1 VKTKNTFIFI
11 FQLDYSNV
19 EDDLG
24 WIDNILKELFAA
36 DSSST
41 QQDVNTF
48 DISNLLSPAQDSLPL
63 QSELTTSDYVRSISQ
78 QPLSQQHE
86 VTLDNFHPNENVAV
100 TVTPTIE
107 TATAANIIIATVS
120 VGEHLTSPSD
130 NNGSIPVAI
139 DVPHLGETTNNQNV
153 PNNNQPTA
161 VPVTVDPV
169 IADNSRPSNKII
181 CTVEEKKFRKRKN
194 DGSASTKQTSL
205 IIIDESG
212 RRYSQQKKNICD
224 IFQCTANVSSANAPK
239 GSKKCRGTIEVTD
252 FNLILEELKKD
263 KGKKFSFEVGNHH
276 EKHLPNKRATASR
289 QSTETESDSPGTS
302 SKRRKKT

>member
-1 VKTKNTFIFI
+1 MKTKNTFIFI
-11 FQLDYSNV
+11 FQLGYSNV
-19 EDDLG
+19 EDELG
-24 WIDNILKELFAA
+24 WMDNIVKELFSA

-41 QQDVNTF
+41 QQDIHTV

-63 QSELTTSDYVRSISQ
+63 QSELTTRDYVSSISQ
-78 QPLSQQHE
+78 QPFPLSQQHE

-107 TATAANIIIATVS
+107 TAAANIIIATVS
-120 VGEHLTSPSD
+120 VGEHLTPSD
-130 NNGSIPVAI
+130 NNGPFPAAI
-139 DVPHLGETTNNQNV
+139 DVPHLGEATNNQNV
-153 PNNNQPTA
+153 PDNNQPTA

-169 IADNSRPSNKII
+169 KADNSARPSKKII
-181 CTVEEKKFRKRKN
+181 CTVEEKQFRKRKN
-194 DGSASTKQTSL
+194 DGSADKQTSL

-212 RRYSQQKKNICD
+212 KRYSQQKKNICD
-224 IFQCTANVSSANAPK
+224 IFQCTANVSSANATK

-252 FNLILEELKKD
+252 FNGILEELKKD
-263 KGKKFSFEVGNHH
+263 KGKKFSFEVGNPH
-276 EKHLPNKRATASR
+276 ENHLPNKRATAR